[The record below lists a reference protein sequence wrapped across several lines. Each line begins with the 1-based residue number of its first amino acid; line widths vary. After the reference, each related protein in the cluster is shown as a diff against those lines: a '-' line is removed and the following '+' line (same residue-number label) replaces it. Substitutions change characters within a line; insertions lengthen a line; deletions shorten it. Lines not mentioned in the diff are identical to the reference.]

1 MGCRAS
7 NVTGQIL
14 MVPGTILRSVSHTIG
29 FQHEPFARA
38 IRVSNVTMQVMQKAA
53 PPGPARAVMSNLNW
67 VDYVFPFH
75 AIADREVPENT
86 IGFTD
91 SVIPVL
97 EAAGGTSTHWRNINQ
112 SIGFTQTLGVI
123 GPIVL
128 FIHQGIPFSQT
139 VHNCVSNLGPHEIT
153 QEINFKHWVSDTPS
167 ESLSHTIGFTHS
179 VDRVHP
185 VHHVIGF
192 YDNVNGGVGLDVSQE
207 IGFTHTVDPG
217 DSLWNISVTSPIAFS
232 QAMTYYFEG
241 GCEEKQYNKFEGTG
255 DAVGVADA
263 PLTFDAQFAL
273 ESIEGTKETLYLRS
287 PETDDKH
294 RIGYS
299 RVNRETRGGE
309 INIYQDPA
317 WPQVH
322 TLLFTVTALSDGT
335 GSCPDK
341 IGLLM
346 DFFQDHLGQEV
357 FLHDW
362 EGITWR
368 GVITTPNEVATEDR
382 DKWWTIAF
390 EFIGEALDGSEAD
403 QNLNFSQ
410 SVLIN
415 GDWVRSASNTIGFT
429 QEVDLSILGDHPQS
443 VSQTI
448 GFTQSVS
455 AILEHPVLEDDFS
468 GAGAALHGTSPDVG
482 SGTWMAH
489 TSYLD
494 NGTMS
499 AGVNSGAYYAWVPT
513 SGKTYEI
520 IWETSAITESDRL
533 ESRCFI
539 AVNTPSYAEQLGG
552 TMNGNAWSTTL
563 RAGFILRDFGG
574 TQSNACR
581 MGDDYDGEADTV
593 VFTDATLRTEDDA
606 IDLRLVL
613 DTTGGAGNWTATW
626 YAKDPAASAWTLVR
640 DEETLLSEAIGAVG
654 WSNDNNT
661 TTFTMDEIKVI
672 ERTDV

>member
-1 MGCRAS
+1 
-7 NVTGQIL
+7 
-14 MVPGTILRSVSHTIG
+14 
-29 FQHEPFARA
+29 
-38 IRVSNVTMQVMQKAA
+38 MQKAA
-53 PPGPARAVMSNLNW
+53 PPGPARAVTSNLNW
-67 VDYVFPFH
+67 VDYVLPFH

-91 SVIPVL
+91 SVVPVL
-97 EAAGGTSTHWRNINQ
+97 TAAGGTSTHWRNISQ
-112 SIGFTQTLGVI
+112 TIGFTDSMSYI
-123 GPIVL
+123 GPINISV
-128 FIHQGIPFSQT
+128 HQGIPFTQV
-139 VHNCVSNLGPHEIT
+139 VHGCVSNLGPHSLSHA
-153 QEINFKHWVSDTPS
+153 INFKHWVSDTPS
-167 ESLSHTIGFTHS
+167 ESLSHTIGFTQS
-179 VDRVHP
+179 VDRVYP
-185 VHHVIGF
+185 FQHVIGF
-192 YDNVNGGVGLDVSQE
+192 YDNVNGGVGLDISQD
-207 IGFTHTVDPG
+207 IGFTHSVDPG
-217 DSLWNISVTSPIAFS
+217 DSLFNISVTSPIGFS
-232 QAMTYYFEG
+232 QAMTYYFAG
-241 GCEEKQYNKFEGTG
+241 SCEEKQYNKFEGTG
-255 DAVGVADA
+255 DATGVADS

-299 RVNRETRGGE
+299 RVNREGRGGE
-309 INIYQDPA
+309 LMVYQDPA

-322 TLLFTVTALSDGT
+322 TLLFTITALSDG
-335 GSCPDK
+335 GCLPDK
-341 IGLLM
+341 IGLLQ

-368 GVITTPNEVATEDR
+368 GVVTTPNEVATEDR
-382 DKWWTIAF
+382 DGWWTIAF
-390 EFIGEALDGSEAD
+390 EFIGEPLDGSEAD
-403 QNLNFSQ
+403 QNLNFQ
-410 SVLIN
+410 QAVLVN

-429 QEVDLSILGDHPQS
+429 QEVELSILGDHPQFLS
-443 VSQTI
+443 HTI
-448 GFTQSVS
+448 GFSQSVS
-455 AILEHPVLEDDFS
+455 ATLEHPVLYDDFS
-468 GAGAALHGTSPDVG
+468 GAGAALDGTTPDTG

-489 TSYLD
+489 SSYLD

-513 SGKTYEI
+513 SGNTYEI

-640 DEETLLSEAIGAVG
+640 DEATLLSEAIGAVG